1 MLSFP
6 ITNCAIVLNY
16 FDQSRPPSRPHLWW
30 CPTGPLAHLPIHAA
44 GIYTPEKSHAGP
56 CVSDFVVSSYTPT
69 VSTLIE
75 RTKSTLPI
83 SNETPTRLFLVSQSA
98 TPGLPYIPAASTE
111 THALKQMMEKNN
123 IASVLI
129 EDTVATAARV
139 IEEMN
144 THSWVHFAC
153 HGIQDKEPL
162 KSGLHLY
169 DSRLELLEMMK
180 QRISKADHAFL
191 SACQTGTGDKQLA
204 DEVVHIAAG
213 MLALG
218 YRGVV
223 ATLWSIS
230 DYHGPEIAQ
239 GFYQYMLDV
248 RSGGV
253 AGWRLDSTQ
262 AAYALDHGIQKIRE
276 KLGDGEAALAIWV
289 PYVHYGI

>member
-1 MLSFP
+1 M
-6 ITNCAIVLNY
+6 
-16 FDQSRPPSRPHLWW
+16 
-30 CPTGPLAHLPIHAA
+30 
-44 GIYTPEKSHAGP
+44 
-56 CVSDFVVSSYTPT
+56 
-69 VSTLIE
+69 
-75 RTKSTLPI
+75 LPI
-83 SNETPTRLFLVSQSA
+83 SNETPTRLLLVSQPT
-98 TPGLPYIPAASTE
+98 TPGLPYIPAARTE
-111 THALKQMMEKNN
+111 THTLKQLMEKNN
-123 IASVLI
+123 ITSSLI
-129 EDTVATAARV
+129 EDTAATAARV

-153 HGIQDKEPL
+153 HGIQDQEPL

-180 QRISKADHAFL
+180 QRISEADHSFL

-239 GFYQYMLDV
+239 GFYQYLLDV
-248 RSGGV
+248 RSGGAAV
-253 AGWRLDSTQ
+253 RRLDSTQ
-262 AAYALDHGIQKIRE
+262 AAYALDHSIQKIRE